1 MFESSF
7 NPQSPQARQRREAM
21 LARIAQLRAL
31 EERAAQASAK
41 SKPVFDKRGQLLP
54 RERIALLLDPGA
66 PYVPLCSLAGYLQ
79 DTKDAEKSVPGG
91 GMVAGMGFV
100 AGVRCM
106 VVASD
111 SGIDAGAI
119 QARGL
124 EKILRVQEIALEN
137 RLPFIHLVESAGA
150 NLTKY
155 KVEGFVL
162 GGGLFRNL
170 ARLSAAG
177 IPVITVQHGSGTAGG
192 AYMPGLSDIVI
203 MVRGRSRAFLAGP
216 PLLMA
221 ATGEVATEEELGGA
235 EMHTGVSGLGEYL
248 AEDDREALGLARRI
262 LGQLAG
268 RAPTPTLPQR
278 GREPET
284 HLPLGGREPDGGRT
298 SLPPPL
304 GEGGGGGHERQPLF
318 HPDDLLALM
327 PPHHR
332 EPVDM
337 REIIARIVDGSELLE
352 FKALYGAATVCVQA
366 CVGGHAVGL
375 ISNNGPIDVAGANK
389 ATHFIQWMCQ
399 LGHPLIYL
407 QNTTGYMVGKDSE
420 QGGMI
425 KHGSKM
431 IQAVTNATVPQI
443 TIQCGASFGAG
454 NYGMCGR
461 GYAPRFL
468 FSWPQ
473 AKTAVMGGEQAA
485 RTMQIVAEAGMARKG
500 ITPDPAQMQAQFDQ
514 IVNVFESQ
522 ADAFHTSGLVLDD
535 GVIDPRDTRAVLAF
549 CLDTCAEA
557 AAHAPRRMQFG
568 VARM

>member
-1 MFESSF
+1 MSFQSTF
-7 NPQSPQARQRREAM
+7 NPHSEQAAQRRDAM

-31 EERAAQASAK
+31 EDRAAQVSAQ

-54 RERIALLLDPGA
+54 RERIGLLLDPGA
-66 PYVPLCSLAGYLQ
+66 PWLPLCSLAGFLQ
-79 DTKDAEKSVPGG
+79 DTKDPEKSVPGG
-91 GMVAGMGFV
+91 GMLAGIGFIG
-100 AGVRCM
+100 GVRCM

-111 SGIDAGAI
+111 SGIEAGAI

-137 RLPFIHLVESAGA
+137 RLPFVHLVESAGA
-150 NLTKY
+150 NLMKY
-155 KVEGFVL
+155 QVEGFVL

-177 IPVITVQHGSGTAGG
+177 LPVITVQHGSGTAGG

-216 PLLMA
+216 PLLKA
-221 ATGEVATEEELGGA
+221 ATGEIATEEELGGA
-235 EMHTGVSGLGEYL
+235 EMHTTVSGLGEHL
-248 AEDDREALGLARRI
+248 AEDDREALGIAREIVART
-262 LGQLAG
+262 GWQ
-268 RAPTPTLPQR
+268 APTRPVA
-278 GREPET
+278 EP
-284 HLPLGGREPDGGRT
+284 PRFDA
-298 SLPPPL
+298 
-304 GEGGGGGHERQPLF
+304 
-318 HPDDLLALM
+318 DDLLALM

-337 REIIARIVDGSELLE
+337 REVMLRITDASDLLE
-352 FKALYGAATVCVQA
+352 FKPLYGAATVCAQA
-366 CVGGHAVGL
+366 HIGGHAVGI

-399 LGHPLIYL
+399 LGHPIIYL

-420 QGGMI
+420 QAGMI

-443 TIQCGASFGAG
+443 TLQCGASFGAG

-468 FSWPQ
+468 FSWPN
-473 AKTAVMGGEQAA
+473 ARTAVMGGEQAA
-485 RTMQIVAEAGMARKG
+485 KTMQIVAEAGMARKG
-500 ITPDPAQMQAQFDQ
+500 IATDTPEVQAQMQAQTDA
-514 IVNVFESQ
+514 IVQKFESQ
-522 ADAFHTSGLVLDD
+522 ADAFYTSGLVLDD
-535 GVIDPRDTRAVLAF
+535 GVIDPRDTRAVLSF
-549 CLDTCAEA
+549 CLDTVAEA
-557 AAHAPRRMQFG
+557 AQRQPRPMPFG

>member
-31 EERAAQASAK
+31 EDRAAQTSAK

-54 RERIALLLDPGA
+54 RERVALLLDPGA
-66 PYVPLCSLAGYLQ
+66 PWVPLCSLAGYLQ
-79 DTKDAEKSVPGG
+79 DTKDPEKSVPGG
-91 GMVAGMGFV
+91 GMVAGMGFI

-111 SGIDAGAI
+111 SGIEAGAI

-124 EKILRVQEIALEN
+124 EKILRVQDIALQN
-137 RLPFIHLVESAGA
+137 KLPFVHLVESAGA
-150 NLTKY
+150 NLMKY
-155 KVEGFVL
+155 KVEGFVH
-162 GGGLFRNL
+162 GGALFRNL
-170 ARLSAAG
+170 ARHSAAG
-177 IPVITVQHGSGTAGG
+177 LPVITVQHGSGTAGG

-248 AEDDREALGLARRI
+248 AEDDREALGIARR
-262 LGQLAG
+262 LMGQLAA
-268 RAPTPTLPQR
+268 RAPTPALPQ
-278 GREPET
+278 
-284 HLPLGGREPDGGRT
+284 GGRGPE
-298 SLPPPL
+298 LPPPL
-304 GEGGGGGHERQPLF
+304 GEGRGGGHERQPLL
-318 HPDDLLALM
+318 PGEELLALM
-327 PPHHR
+327 PAHHR

-337 REIIARIVDGSELLE
+337 REVIARIVDGSELLE
-352 FKALYGAATVCVQA
+352 FKALFGAATLCVQA
-366 CVGGHAVGL
+366 RIHGHAVGI

-399 LGHPLIYL
+399 LGHPIVYL

-431 IQAVTNATVPQI
+431 IQAVTSATVPQI

-461 GYAPRFL
+461 GYEPRFL

-500 ITPDPAQMQAQFDQ
+500 ITPDPVQMQAQFDQ

-522 ADAFHTSGLVLDD
+522 ADAFYTSGLVLDD

-549 CLDTCAEA
+549 CLDTCTEA
-557 AAHAPRRMQFG
+557 AAREPRPMQFG